1 MRWFGPHG
9 RSSPVYPWD
18 RSHAACRKTGSCRA
32 SCQDL
37 KTALLR
43 KRVQHVTGTC
53 RAAAVHPADIGAS
66 HGGITQVT
74 GVTIPWRPRRPTD
87 RRDGTEVFR
96 SRSLRTGTAR
106 RKVNGAANSGPRRGS
121 RRRHPRN
128 GARRAGT
135 AGHRRSAARRHP
147 PTRTGRPREGSRPR
161 TAPHPGNPNGGPCAP
176 ADIRPTRPGTPTC
189 RLPAPLPA
197 TPLPR
202 LPAPRFCS
210 ALFGGSAPM
219 HNEGLP
225 TVGALP
231 CPNR

>member
-66 HGGITQVT
+66 HGGIMQVT

-87 RRDGTEVFR
+87 RRDGTEDFR

-135 AGHRRSAARRHP
+135 AGHRPSAPHRHP
-147 PTRTGRPREGSRPR
+147 PSRAGRPPRGLPAERR
-161 TAPHPGNPNGGPCAP
+161 TAPREPERRAEHTGRHPAN
-176 ADIRPTRPGTPTC
+176 
-189 RLPAPLPA
+189 
-197 TPLPR
+197 
-202 LPAPRFCS
+202 APRHTD
-210 ALFGGSAPM
+210 LPPPHAPP
-219 HNEGLP
+219 GDTPPPPPRTSLP
-225 TVGALP
+225 LDPFRWERSHA
-231 CPNR
+231 